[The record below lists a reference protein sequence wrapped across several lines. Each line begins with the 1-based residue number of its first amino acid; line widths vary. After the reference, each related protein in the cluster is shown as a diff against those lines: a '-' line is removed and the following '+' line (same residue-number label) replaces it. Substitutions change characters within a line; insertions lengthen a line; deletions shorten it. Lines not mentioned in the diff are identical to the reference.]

1 MESAA
6 VTRLN
11 EIRTSRDLALV
22 TLEREVRADLRAEA
36 ADTLCELAFDA
47 PPELRPE
54 FEPAV
59 VRLLADKQD
68 EVRCAGLA
76 LASEVLA
83 PAEAKD
89 ILIRHL
95 SDKVTRVRVEAA
107 GRLAD
112 LALPDTR
119 GALAAALQDPALTVR
134 FEAARGMVALQ
145 HTAGLEVLLEALD
158 DVDLRFRAA
167 SALAQLGNKDA
178 IPALKKAFSSWF
190 VPAFD
195 KTQLAGALAALG
207 EADGIAHLFKRAGRK
222 WTMDR
227 PMAVELLGAVKAPG
241 ALPRLLEI
249 LKDAAYPDRGTAAR
263 SLGRLGDPAAEA
275 PLAELLA
282 SSADDDLKLDG
293 AEGLLL
299 LQTPSARA
307 RVEALRLADPESAD
321 ELKGLL
327 ADYAS

>member
-1 MESAA
+1 MDFMSDLRA
-6 VTRLN
+6 N
-11 EIRTSRDLALV
+11 RDLALM
-22 TLEREVRADLRAEA
+22 TLEREVRADIRAEA
-36 ADTLCELAFDA
+36 ADALCELAFDA
-47 PPELRPE
+47 PKELRGE

-76 LASEVLA
+76 LASEVLT
-83 PAEAKD
+83 PDEAKE
-89 ILIRHL
+89 ILVRHL
-95 SDKVTRVRVEAA
+95 TDRVARVRVEAA

-119 GALAAALQDPALTVR
+119 GALAAALQDPELTVR
-134 FEAARGMVALQ
+134 FEAARGMVALE
-145 HTAGLEVLLEALD
+145 HTAGLEVLLDALED
-158 DVDLRFRAA
+158 TDLRFRAA
-167 SALAQLGNKDA
+167 SALAQLGNKEA
-178 IPALKKAFSSWF
+178 IPALKRAFSSWF

-195 KTQLAGALAALG
+195 KTQLAGALAVLG
-207 EADGIAHLFKRAGRK
+207 EAEGIAHLFKRAGRK

-249 LKDAAYPDRGTAAR
+249 LKDAADPARGTAAR

-275 PLAELLA
+275 PLGELLA
-282 SSADDDLKLDG
+282 SSASDDLKLDG

-299 LQTPSARA
+299 LGTASARA
-307 RVEALRLADPESAD
+307 RVESLKLQDQEAAEELA
-321 ELKGLL
+321 GLL
-327 ADYAS
+327 VDYGARP

>member
-1 MESAA
+1 M
-6 VTRLN
+6 
-11 EIRTSRDLALV
+11 
-22 TLEREVRADLRAEA
+22 
-36 ADTLCELAFDA
+36 
-47 PPELRPE
+47 
-54 FEPAV
+54 
-59 VRLLADKQD
+59 LADKQD

-76 LASEVLA
+76 LASEVVA

-95 SDKVTRVRVEAA
+95 TDKVPRVRVEAA

-112 LALPDTR
+112 LALPESR
-119 GALAAALQDPALTVR
+119 GALAAALEDPALTVR
-134 FEAARGMVALQ
+134 FEAARGMVALK

-178 IPALKKAFSSWF
+178 IAPLKRAFSGWF

-195 KTQLAGALAALG
+195 KTQLAGALASLG
-207 EADGIAHLFKRAGRK
+207 DPDGVAHLFKRAGKK

-241 ALPRLLEI
+241 ALQRLLEI
-249 LKDAAYPDRGTAAR
+249 SRDPEDPARGTAAR
-263 SLGRLGDPAAEA
+263 ALGRLGDPAAEPA
-275 PLAELLA
+275 LAELLA
-282 SSADDDLKLDG
+282 STASDDLKLDA

-299 LQTPSARA
+299 LGTPAARA
-307 RVEALRLADPESAD
+307 RVTALRLADPDSAE
-321 ELKGLL
+321 ELVALL
-327 ADYAS
+327 SDYAAAP

>member
-1 MESAA
+1 M
-6 VTRLN
+6 TRSVD
-11 EIRTSRDLALV
+11 IRADRDLALL
-22 TLEREVRADLRAEA
+22 TLERGQSADVRVEA
-36 ADTLCELAFDA
+36 AETLCELAFDA
-47 PPELRPE
+47 PADLRPE

-95 SDKVTRVRVEAA
+95 GDKVPRVRVEAA

-112 LALPDTR
+112 LAIPEAR
-119 GALAAALQDPALTVR
+119 GALAAALEDPALTVR
-134 FEAARGMVALQ
+134 FEAARGMAALQ
-145 HTAGLEVLLEALD
+145 HPAGLPVLLEALN

-178 IPALKKAFSSWF
+178 IAPLKRAFSSWF

-195 KTQLAGALAALG
+195 KTQMAGALAALG
-207 EADGIAHLFKRAGRK
+207 DADGIAHLFKRAGGRK

-227 PMAVELLGAVKAPG
+227 AMAIELLGAVKAPG
-241 ALPRLLEI
+241 AVPRLLEV
-249 LKDAAYPDRGTAAR
+249 LKDADDPARGTAAR
-263 SLGRLGDPAAEA
+263 ALGRFGDPTVETA
-275 PLAELLA
+275 LADMLA
-282 SSADDDLKLDG
+282 SSDATDDLKLDA

-307 RVEALRLADPESAD
+307 RVSALKLQD
-321 ELKGLL
+321 ELAAEELAALL
-327 ADYAS
+327 EDYAP

>member
-1 MESAA
+1 M
-6 VTRLN
+6 TRTLD
-11 EIRTSRDLALV
+11 IRASRDLALV
-22 TLEREVRADLRAEA
+22 TLEREVRADIRAEA

-47 PPELRPE
+47 PAALRAE
-54 FEPAV
+54 FVPAV

-76 LASEVLA
+76 LASEVVA

-95 SDKVTRVRVEAA
+95 DDKVARVRVEAA

-112 LALPDTR
+112 LALPETR
-119 GALAAALQDPALTVR
+119 GALAAALQDRALTVR

-145 HTAGLEVLLEALD
+145 HPAGLEVLLEALED
-158 DVDLRFRAA
+158 SDLRFRAA
-167 SALAQLGNKDA
+167 SALAQLGNKA
-178 IPALKKAFSSWF
+178 AVPHLKRAFASWF
-190 VPAFD
+190 VPVFD

-207 EADGIAHLFKRAGRK
+207 DPDGVAHLFKRAGKK

-241 ALPRLLEI
+241 ALAKLLE
-249 LKDAAYPDRGTAAR
+249 LVKDPKDPARGTAAR
-263 SLGRLGDPAAEA
+263 SLGRLGDPVAESVLAA
-275 PLAELLA
+275 LVNA
-282 SSADDDLKLDG
+282 SDSTDEMKLDA

-299 LQTPSARA
+299 LGTASGRA
-307 RVEALRLADPESAD
+307 
-321 ELKGLL
+321 LL
-327 ADYAS
+327 AQVALKDPLAVEELAALLEDYSTP

>member
-1 MESAA
+1 MSDLRA
-6 VTRLN
+6 N
-11 EIRTSRDLALV
+11 RDLALM
-22 TLEREVRADLRAEA
+22 TLEREVRADIRAEA
-36 ADTLCELAFDA
+36 ADALCELAFDA
-47 PPELRPE
+47 PAELRAE

-76 LASEVLA
+76 LASEVIA

-112 LALPDTR
+112 LALPETR

-145 HTAGLEVLLEALD
+145 HTAGLEVLLEALQD
-158 DVDLRFRAA
+158 TDLRFRAA
-167 SALAQLGNKDA
+167 SALAQLGNKEA
-178 IPALKKAFSSWF
+178 IPALKRAFSSWF

-207 EADGIAHLFKRAGRK
+207 EAEGVAHLFKRAGRK

-249 LKDAAYPDRGTAAR
+249 LKDADDPARGTAAR
-263 SLGRLGDPAAEA
+263 SLGRLGDPAAEG
-275 PLAELLA
+275 PLGELLA
-282 SSADDDLKLDG
+282 SNASDDLKLDG

-299 LQTPSARA
+299 LGTASARA
-307 RVEALRLADPESAD
+307 RVDSLKLQDQEAAEELAA
-321 ELKGLL
+321 LL
-327 ADYAS
+327 ADYGARP

>member
-1 MESAA
+1 M
-6 VTRLN
+6 
-11 EIRTSRDLALV
+11 
-22 TLEREVRADLRAEA
+22 TLERETRADIRAEA
-36 ADTLCELAFDA
+36 ADTLCELAFSA
-47 PPELRPE
+47 PAELRAE

-59 VRLLADKQD
+59 VRMLADKQD

-76 LASEVLA
+76 LTAEVIA
-83 PAEAKD
+83 PAEAKE

-95 SDKVTRVRVEAA
+95 NDKVARVRVEAA

-134 FEAARGMVALQ
+134 FEAARGMVALE
-145 HTAGLEVLLEALD
+145 HTAGLDVLLEALE

-178 IPALKKAFSSWF
+178 IPALKRAFSSWF

-195 KTQLAGALAALG
+195 KTQLAGALASLG
-207 EADGIAHLFKRAGRK
+207 DPDGVAHLFKRAGKK

-241 ALPRLLEI
+241 ALARLLEI
-249 LKDAAYPDRGTAAR
+249 LRDADDPTRGTAAR
-263 SLGRLGDPAAEA
+263 SLGRLGDPSAETS
-275 PLAELLA
+275 LAELLA
-282 SSADDDLKLDG
+282 SDASDDLKLDA

-299 LQTPSARA
+299 LGTPTALA
-307 RVEALRLADPESAD
+307 RVKAL
-321 ELKGLL
+321 ELKDAAAVEELKAL
-327 ADYAS
+327 IEDYARP